1 MNKLPYRLEGVGCAS
16 IYTCS
21 LSLENL
27 LDSPDFLEDFS
38 AGAWPA
44 SNSATAMIILFSDH
58 YFIDLTFF
66 TIQTIT
72 SVP

>member
-1 MNKLPYRLEGVGCAS
+1 MNKLRLEGVGCAS

-27 LDSPDFLEDFS
+27 LDSPDFLDDFS

-44 SNSATAMIILFSDH
+44 SDSATAMIILFSDH
-58 YFIDLTFF
+58 
-66 TIQTIT
+66 
-72 SVP
+72 